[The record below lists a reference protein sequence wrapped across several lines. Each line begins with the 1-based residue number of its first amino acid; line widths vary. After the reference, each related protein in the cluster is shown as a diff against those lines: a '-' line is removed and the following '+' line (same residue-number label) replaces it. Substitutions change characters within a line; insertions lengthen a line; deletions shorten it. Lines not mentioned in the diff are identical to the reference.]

1 MLALGSLDRARK
13 CDPLA
18 ATTPLFVALP
28 SPASSS
34 RRASQI
40 DHYPQAVSLYA
51 KALNDYRY
59 RVTIEAVPPRT
70 TLIMTL
76 LLVAFEHLHG
86 NMDAVDRLTSRT
98 LALLKKKVGVL
109 TGDPSSSDHIA
120 EARHELAPFVA
131 TDLDDDGVRVAAD
144 LLERMVS
151 LNALYAPLYPRCNV
165 MIKDSL
171 GVPEARQAL
180 PTMQPLDAH
189 SSILEIQTA
198 WTSFLTMIGAWIQ
211 DANRAAIRCYTEK
224 IPDDEEM
231 LVEQSHYKHQI
242 ENLMNLIEER
252 WQNAS
257 KAPRGIGDGR
267 QLQGCQE
274 DKRPDPEMDSARRL
288 VPERIQVAVFTANVS
303 VSAALDATA
312 QTWDLFNSDLHD
324 LLDRISGVLDASTP
338 EARESGVL
346 YDDML
351 GIAAHIAIESRD
363 WEVRRKAMARWARML
378 SPRSSW
384 ENKTCFMGATA
395 LILVE
400 EAGRSSTDT
409 LERNGDGV
417 GRQGP
422 TRLAASEEADKR
434 GIIPVEAQ
442 YRWTRGVWDKDFAQY
457 TVTLTRKL
465 EAGLQSDSALP
476 APTPG
481 ETNVVLDLQDFPFGR
496 SGSAGLDAV
505 ERLQQYLSR

>member
-1 MLALGSLDRARK
+1 
-13 CDPLA
+13 
-18 ATTPLFVALP
+18 
-28 SPASSS
+28 
-34 RRASQI
+34 
-40 DHYPQAVSLYA
+40 
-51 KALNDYRY
+51 
-59 RVTIEAVPPRT
+59 
-70 TLIMTL
+70 MTL

-98 LALLKKKVGVL
+98 LALLKKKVGALVS
-109 TGDPSSSDHIA
+109 DPSSSDHA
-120 EARHELAPFVA
+120 AGAKHELAPFVA

-151 LNALYAPLYPRCNV
+151 LNALYTSLYPRCNA

-171 GVPEARQAL
+171 DIPKSRQTM

-189 SSILEIQTA
+189 SSILEIEKA

-211 DANRAAIRCYTEK
+211 DANRAAIRCYIEK
-224 IPDDEEM
+224 SPDDEDM
-231 LVEQSHYKHQI
+231 LVEQSHYKHQL
-242 ENLMNLIEER
+242 ESLMSLIQDR
-252 WQNAS
+252 WRNAS
-257 KAPRGIGDGR
+257 KAPHGIDHHQ
-267 QLQGCQE
+267 QLRSCQE
-274 DKRPDPEMDSARRL
+274 DERPDSEMDITHRL
-288 VPERIQVAVFTANVS
+288 VLERTQIAVMTANVS

-312 QTWDLFNSDLHD
+312 QTWDSFNSDLHD
-324 LLDRISGVLDASTP
+324 VLDRISGALDASTP

-351 GIAAHIAIESRD
+351 GVAAHVAIESRD

-400 EAGRSSTDT
+400 EAGRLSADQS
-409 LERNGDGV
+409 ERKGNGVD
-417 GRQGP
+417 RRDP
-422 TRLAASEEADKR
+422 TRSDASEEADKR

-442 YRWTRGVWDKDFAQY
+442 YSWTRGVWDKDFAQY
-457 TVTLTRKL
+457 TVTLTPKL
-465 EAGLQSDSALP
+465 ETGLQDGTALP
-476 APTPG
+476 ASTPG
-481 ETNVVLDLQDFPFGR
+481 ETTVVLDLQDFPFGR
-496 SGSAGLDAV
+496 SCSGGLDAV